1 MQAGLWGDPQIQVGG
16 CLSSPRCIEV
26 LQAHNN
32 PEPWGCKVLL
42 QMGLELAGL
51 TEHTRD
57 TPCYGAAVRGHT
69 VPRGTEVTTRD
80 PSSAKHSS
88 TPAGPTVCL
97 PFAQH

>member
-57 TPCYGAAVRGHT
+57 TPCYERCLT
-69 VPRGTEVTTRD
+69 PF
-80 PSSAKHSS
+80 PSPPK
-88 TPAGPTVCL
+88 
-97 PFAQH
+97 